1 MFLVSGYLFPS
12 LDLGNF
18 HEKFLQIH
26 FQFPSLYVPSRISI
40 LYRLEHFILSHQ
52 FFLSHQFCMLLSFT
66 FFIVFVSAVLIL

>member
-18 HEKFLQIH
+18 HEKLFQIH
-26 FQFPSLYVPSRISI
+26 FQFPSLYVPSRIPI
-40 LYRLEHFILSHQ
+40 LYRLEHFI
-52 FFLSHQFCMLLSFT
+52 LSHQFCMLLSFT